1 MGAVPGWLRIGGPVV
16 VLLVIAALLVWI
28 IGAFLGFILKLLI
41 GAAFVIGIAALV
53 ANANARDREISR

>member
-16 VLLVIAALLVWI
+16 VLLVVAALLVWI
-28 IGAFLGFILKLLI
+28 IGSFLGFIVKLVV

-53 ANANARDREISR
+53 ARANGRDREVSR